1 MLKVLTALLLVL
13 SSSQIFSSESFEMT
27 CEVENM
33 SEEER
38 EAIESLSEML
48 SDLSEEEREMAI
60 AFLSLDWKDTG
71 AYKLNQS
78 NSTISLPEGYKLL
91 IDEEARKARK
101 LTCGDLDNQNLEAV
115 VYDIDFK
122 NVILFENFQEGYVS
136 IDDWEDI
143 DAKSLL
149 ESISENTE
157 KANKERRKIGRELH
171 VIGWIQ
177 EPVLDK
183 HTNTVY
189 WAIEA
194 ESADEGVIVNSVA
207 IRLGREGFEK
217 LIWVTQKASYVPFGG
232 HLDVMLRSHSF
243 DPGYKYKDY
252 RTGDKIASYGIA
264 TLVAATVG
272 GKIVKAGG
280 LAVLF
285 KKLGGFIFAGIAA
298 IFYKFKNIF
307 KRSKKD

>member
-1 MLKVLTALLLVL
+1 MFKFLTALLLVL
-13 SSSQIFSSESFEMT
+13 FSSQIFSSESSGMT
-27 CEVENM
+27 RKVENM

-48 SDLSEEEREMAI
+48 ADLSEEEREMTI

-71 AYKLNQS
+71 TYKLNQS

-91 IDEEARKARK
+91 IGEEAKKGRK
-101 LTCGDLDNQNLEAV
+101 LCGEPDNTNLEAAV
-115 VYDIDFK
+115 CDADYE
-122 NVILFENFQEGYVS
+122 NTILFENLQGGYVS
-136 IDDWEDI
+136 LDDWEDL

-149 ESISENTE
+149 KSISENTE
-157 KANKERRKIGRELH
+157 KANKERKKNGGGELH
-171 VIGWIQ
+171 VTGWIQ

-183 HTNTVY
+183 NTNTVY

-194 ESADEGVIVNSVA
+194 ESDEGAIVNSVA
-207 IRLGREGFEK
+207 IRLGRQGFEK
-217 LIWVTQKASYVPFGG
+217 LVWVTNKASYVPFGG

-243 DPGYKYKDY
+243 DPGYRYKDY
-252 RTGDKIASYGIA
+252 KEGDKIAGYGIA

-280 LAVLF
+280 FAVLF

-298 IFYKFKNIF
+298 LFYKFKNIF
-307 KRSKKD
+307 KRKED